1 MLVFTIYHLVTLSV
15 CADQG
20 SAVPTL
26 LVVIAADG
34 HRDRSNTSSIL
45 VLRDNCA

>member
-26 LVVIAADG
+26 LIVIAADG
-34 HRDRSNTSSIL
+34 
-45 VLRDNCA
+45 LRDSFQYVFDSRAAR

>member
-26 LVVIAADG
+26 LIVIAADG
-34 HRDRSNTSSIL
+34 LRDRSNTSSIL
-45 VLRDNCA
+45 VLRDNSA